1 VGTVQEWGWP
11 EPYTHTVHT
20 PYIRTCAQESAA
32 PAARRPRVSFAD
44 GPDSDGEGKGDD
56 EGGGPKKSK
65 SERIA
70 EAQVRC
76 VYDAANVCRIYY
88 CFCVTQERSG
98 EGVRLKCLKQ
108 HVTDTLKQHLAVM
121 SCRKPLFSACMI
133 RL

>member
-1 VGTVQEWGWP
+1 MVLAIS
-11 EPYTHTVHT
+11 HS
-20 PYIRTCAQESAA
+20 QESAA

-44 GPDSDGEGKGDD
+44 GPDSDGEGNGGD

-76 VYDAANVCRIYY
+76 VYDAANACLIYY
-88 CFCVTQERSG
+88 CFRVTQERSG
-98 EGVRLKCLKQ
+98 EGVRKKWCRKR

-121 SCRKPLFSACMI
+121 SCPKPLFQPA
-133 RL
+133 